1 MRNLGHPLIA
11 EQIPIQLLSWLV
23 ADVLAAGT
31 GGWMS
36 FVPIVLIGCP
46 TKQHRSTQLWVNSAQ
61 VEVRTGSFTGPRHLW
76 IAGNVQS

>member
-11 EQIPIQLLSWLV
+11 EQIPIQLLSWFV

-36 FVPIVLIGCP
+36 FVPIVLIGCQ
-46 TKQHRSTQLWVNSAQ
+46 TKQHRSTQGCLNDQRCDWEMVK
-61 VEVRTGSFTGPRHLW
+61 L
-76 IAGNVQS
+76 